1 MMKTKMINK
10 SRVATITLAA
20 LLAAAMMG
28 HMTAMPDAKGLFTI
42 PRDDG
47 RGSIKLTASE
57 IQRASAALA
66 AVVRRGAGPAR
77 LDALVRTSEVR
88 EAAAGT
94 DGQVVMRLRL
104 KLVEEGFEWTA
115 GLGDDETSLVPE

>member
-1 MMKTKMINK
+1 
-10 SRVATITLAA
+10 
-20 LLAAAMMG
+20 
-28 HMTAMPDAKGLFTI
+28 MPTTHGGGWKRRSI
-42 PRDDG
+42 PRLE
-47 RGSIKLTASE
+47 GS
-57 IQRASAALA
+57 RDRPPAALA